1 MSDGSDF
8 DISDDFVS
16 AIDIGSLVRVLDG
29 ERVFQGNRG
38 DSVAGDEGPINAID
52 LGTRV
57 DDGSGSDSVQGGW
70 GDDDGDGD
78 VQGVFSAVCR
88 LGDDDGGG

>member
-8 DISDDFVS
+8 DISDDFIS
-16 AIDIGSLVRVLDG
+16 AIDIGSLVCVSDG

-52 LGTRV
+52 LG
-57 DDGSGSDSVQGGW
+57 S
-70 GDDDGDGD
+70 
-78 VQGVFSAVCR
+78 
-88 LGDDDGGG
+88 